1 MIRLAVAAA
10 IVSALLA
17 AVSPSAGA
25 AACDS
30 NSNTSVGSNQSS
42 FGAGVQQGNT
52 CSAAPTPAPAA
63 DTPDGTWHQE
73 ALCTETG
80 ACAGCGDGGTKVRI
94 WFETTDGDELYSWI
108 GCPDDAAAAPE
119 LTRSMVAS
127 AFQRIALPPSTF
139 TIQPP
144 GGKTLVNFDTN
155 FFTEKETLYRT
166 VRLLG
171 RRVELRIDVHSY
183 TWHFGDGD
191 SISTTK
197 PGAPFPKLQITHNYL
212 AKDSYRPSLDTT
224 WVADYRVDGGAWQA
238 VPGSVTIA
246 GSPVDLQAIEAR
258 PTLVGYGG

>member
-1 MIRLAVAAA
+1 MKIGAAVAAA
-10 IVSALLA
+10 VVLGILA
-17 AVSPSAGA
+17 APANANDRDTDVDAEDDHGA
-25 AACDS
+25 FGV
-30 NSNTSVGSNQSS
+30 SVGQATHGTS
-42 FGAGVQQGNT
+42 GGNMDST
-52 CSAAPTPAPAA
+52 GSI
-63 DTPDGTWHQE
+63 GTWHQTDACIAFCE
-73 ALCTETG
+73 AAFVCP
-80 ACAGCGDGGTKVRI
+80 DGENMT
-94 WFETTDGDELYSWI
+94 YSWLE
-108 GCPDDAAAAPE
+108 GPNGEVLWSDVSCPSDGPPPVTPG
-119 LTRSMVAS
+119 LVST
-127 AFQRIALPPSTF
+127 AFQRIPLPPSTF

-171 RRVELRIDVHSY
+171 RRVELRIDAHSY
-183 TWHFGDGD
+183 TWHFGDGE

-246 GSPVDLQAIEAR
+246 GTPVDLRAIEAR
-258 PTLVGYGG
+258 PTLVGYEG